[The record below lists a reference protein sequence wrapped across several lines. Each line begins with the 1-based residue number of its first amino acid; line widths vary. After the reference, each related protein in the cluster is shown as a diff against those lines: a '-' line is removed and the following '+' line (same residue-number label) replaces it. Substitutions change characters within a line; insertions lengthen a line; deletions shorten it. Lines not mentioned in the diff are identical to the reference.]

1 MRCFGDARRCQENRK
16 PALAHRKQEL
26 FATAVRSPS
35 ELRYPKR
42 VNTPAHLIALPLS
55 ASPRR
60 KRGAPLGGRRSER
73 GMTLLELIVA
83 SFVLLVLASAALPV
97 VRVTIQRSKEEQLH
111 KALRQMRDAIDRYK
125 DYADR
130 NLIRVE
136 LGSEGYPPDL
146 ETLVKV
152 TQIGAGSDRKV
163 RFLRRIPVDP
173 MTGRAD
179 WNLQSV
185 QDDPDS
191 TSWGG
196 SNVFD
201 VHSKSQ
207 GTALDGTRY
216 ADW

>member
-1 MRCFGDARRCQENRK
+1 VAGPPSRSLARGKRT
-16 PALAHRKQEL
+16 AL
-26 FATAVRSPS
+26 V
-35 ELRYPKR
+35 
-42 VNTPAHLIALPLS
+42 
-55 ASPRR
+55 
-60 KRGAPLGGRRSER
+60 GGLGGRLRRSET
-73 GMTLLELIVA
+73 GVTLLELIIA
-83 SFVLLVLASAALPV
+83 SFVLLIVASAALPV
-97 VRVTIQRSKEEQLH
+97 VRVTIVRSKEVQLH
-111 KALRQMRDAIDRYK
+111 KELRQIRDAIDHYK

-136 LGSEGYPPDL
+136 LGSEGFPPDL
-146 ETLVKV
+146 ETLVKGI
-152 TQIGAGSDRKV
+152 QIGAGSDRKV

-179 WNLQSV
+179 WNLQSI

-207 GTALDGTRY
+207 ATALDGTRY

>member
-1 MRCFGDARRCQENRK
+1 MRG
-16 PALAHRKQEL
+16 
-26 FATAVRSPS
+26 
-35 ELRYPKR
+35 
-42 VNTPAHLIALPLS
+42 
-55 ASPRR
+55 
-60 KRGAPLGGRRSER
+60 RSES
-73 GMTLLELIVA
+73 GVTLLELIIA
-83 SFVLLVLASAALPV
+83 SSILLVLATAALPV
-97 VRVTIQRSKEEQLH
+97 VRFSVQRTKEAKLH
-111 KALRQMRDAIDRYK
+111 KALREIRDAIDHYK

-136 LGSEGYPPDL
+136 VGSEGYPPDL
-146 ETLVKV
+146 ETLVKPI
-152 TQIGAGSDRKV
+152 QIGAGSDRKV

-173 MTGRAD
+173 MTGRAE

-196 SNVFD
+196 KNVFD

-216 ADW
+216 AVW

>member
-1 MRCFGDARRCQENRK
+1 MRLRPARG
-16 PALAHRKQEL
+16 
-26 FATAVRSPS
+26 VR
-35 ELRYPKR
+35 
-42 VNTPAHLIALPLS
+42 
-55 ASPRR
+55 
-60 KRGAPLGGRRSER
+60 RRSEN
-73 GMTLLELIVA
+73 GVTLLELIIA
-83 SFVLLVLASAALPV
+83 TSILLVLATAALPV
-97 VRVTIQRSKEEQLH
+97 VRFSVQRKKEAQLH
-111 KALRQMRDAIDRYK
+111 KALREIRNAIDNYK

-136 LGSEGYPPDL
+136 VGSEGYPPDL
-146 ETLVKV
+146 DTLVKPI
-152 TQIGAGSDRKV
+152 QIGADRKI

-173 MTGRAD
+173 MTGRAE

-196 SNVFD
+196 KNVFD

-207 GTALDGTRY
+207 GTALDGTKY